1 MFMVWNDVKTQQCK
15 EMVESFV
22 QNKAHEGNPAGLKS
36 NSEFVT
42 SLFQER
48 GFSVERVPNP
58 DAPYRPILIATS
70 SISPNRPTVGF
81 FSHYDVEDAQPL
93 EWGTDPWSLNELNGR
108 WYGRGV
114 ADNLVPLAQRVLL
127 LDEMSKFCNLVFIL
141 QGEEEIGSPFAMK
154 MYPSLDLPPI
164 DMWVE
169 ETGYFYKNGNHR
181 IMAVNV
187 NQQLESVIDEIV
199 KLNTSLG
206 METKVRVRPMNKAFG
221 NQGCPC
227 LVHLLKNVPYIA
239 LGPNDDY
246 STIHGIDESIDPT
259 KLRPSAQHLL
269 KALEVLASG

>member
-1 MFMVWNDVKTQQCK
+1 
-15 EMVESFV
+15 
-22 QNKAHEGNPAGLKS
+22 
-36 NSEFVT
+36 
-42 SLFQER
+42 
-48 GFSVERVPNP
+48 
-58 DAPYRPILIATS
+58 
-70 SISPNRPTVGF
+70 
-81 FSHYDVEDAQPL
+81 
-93 EWGTDPWSLNELNGR
+93 
-108 WYGRGV
+108 
-114 ADNLVPLAQRVLL
+114 
-127 LDEMSKFCNLVFIL
+127 VFIL

>member
-1 MFMVWNDVKTQQCK
+1 MVWNDLKTQQCK
-15 EMVESFV
+15 ELVENLV
-22 QNKAHEGNPAGLKS
+22 QNKAHEGNPSGLKL

-48 GFSVERVPNP
+48 GFSVVRVPNP

-70 SISPNRPTVGF
+70 SSNPNRPTVGF
-81 FSHYDVEDAQPL
+81 FSHYDVEDAQPS

-114 ADNLVPLAQRVLL
+114 ADNLVPLAQRILL
-127 LDEMSKFCNLVFIL
+127 SDEMSKYCNLVFIL
-141 QGEEEIGSPFAMK
+141 QGEEEIGSPYAMK

-187 NQQLESVIDEIV
+187 NQKLESVIDEIV

-227 LVHLLKNVPYIA
+227 LVHLLKDVPYIA
-239 LGPNDDY
+239 LGPNDDH
-246 STIHGIDESIDPT
+246 STIHGIDESIDPSM
-259 KLRPSAQHLL
+259 LRPSAQHLM
-269 KALEVLASG
+269 KALEVLASGSI